1 MIEII
6 VAIVSGVLAGGLSP
20 FLFLR
25 QNKDAKEIENESHQS
40 EEWCKLY
47 EEECKE
53 RKERDAK
60 IDELYKEISVHRDAK
75 GEMAKRISK
84 LEVENTRLKL
94 LMCEVPS
101 CPKRKPQTGY

>member
-60 IDELYKEISVHRDAK
+60 IDELYKKSVF
-75 GEMAKRISK
+75 I
-84 LEVENTRLKL
+84 VTLK
-94 LMCEVPS
+94 EKWQSAFPNW
-101 CPKRKPQTGY
+101 K

>member
-75 GEMAKRISK
+75 GEMAKEFQNWK
-84 LEVENTRLKL
+84 LKT
-94 LMCEVPS
+94 
-101 CPKRKPQTGY
+101 